1 MPTVGEDCSVIL
13 DGHGYLVKP
22 GSYRV
27 EIPKVL
33 AATPGAAAG
42 PAAVDLGAG
51 KQVWHFTVL
60 AYANHLNRNGT
71 INPTAATTFRT
82 RLRASY
88 AKAEALPFTDR
99 LGTKHSAHTLSLE
112 ECVSEAAGFW
122 EQPEWEIAVS
132 LVEA

>member
-13 DGHGYLVKP
+13 DGHGYFVKP

-27 EIPKVL
+27 EIPKIL

-60 AYANHLNRNGT
+60 AFANHLNRNGSV
-71 INPTAATTFRT
+71 NPTAAATFRT
-82 RLRASY
+82 RLRPTPRPRPCPLRTGWARNTVY
-88 AKAEALPFTDR
+88 TR
-99 LGTKHSAHTLSLE
+99 
-112 ECVSEAAGFW
+112 
-122 EQPEWEIAVS
+122 
-132 LVEA
+132 

>member
-13 DGHGYLVKP
+13 DGHGYFVKP

-33 AATPGAAAG
+33 AAAPEAAAG

-51 KQVWHFTVL
+51 KQVWHFTAL
-60 AYANHLNRNGT
+60 AFANHLNRNGT

-99 LGTKHSAHTLSLE
+99 LGTEHSVHTLSLE
-112 ECVSEAAGFW
+112 ERVSEVAGFW
-122 EQPEWEIAVS
+122 EQPEWEMAVS

>member
-13 DGHGYLVKP
+13 DGHGYFVKP

-27 EIPKVL
+27 EIPKI
-33 AATPGAAAG
+33 AATEPHAAAG

-60 AYANHLNRNGT
+60 AFTNHLNHNGT
-71 INPTAATTFRT
+71 VNAASAATYRAN
-82 RLRASY
+82 LRASY
-88 AKAEALPFTDR
+88 AKAAALSFTDR
-99 LGTKHSAHTLSLE
+99 LGTVHRVHIVTLE
-112 ECVSEAAGFW
+112 ERIPEAVGFW
-122 EQPEWEIAVS
+122 EQPEWELAVT

>member
-13 DGHGYLVKP
+13 DGHGYFVKP

-60 AYANHLNRNGT
+60 AFANHLNRNGT

-99 LGTKHSAHTLSLE
+99 LGTEHSAHPLSLE
-112 ECVSEAAGFW
+112 ERVSEAAGFW
-122 EQPEWEIAVS
+122 EQPEWEMAVS

>member
-13 DGHGYLVKP
+13 DGHGYFVKP

-27 EIPKVL
+27 EIPRV
-33 AATPGAAAG
+33 AAAEPDAAAG
-42 PAAVDLGAG
+42 PAAVNLGAG

-60 AYANHLNRNGT
+60 AYTNHLNHDGT
-71 INPTAATTFRT
+71 VNATSAAAYRANLSTT
-82 RLRASY
+82 Y
-88 AKAEALPFTDR
+88 AKAETLAFTDR
-99 LGTKHSAHTLSLE
+99 LGTAHSVHALKLE
-112 ECVSEAAGFW
+112 ERVSAATGFW

>member
-13 DGHGYLVKP
+13 DGHGYFVKP

-27 EIPKVL
+27 E
-33 AATPGAAAG
+33 TPRVIDAEPDAAAG

-60 AYANHLNRNGT
+60 AYANHLNYNGT
-71 INPTAATTFRT
+71 VNPTTAAAYRAN
-82 RLRASY
+82 LRATA
-88 AKAEALPFTDR
+88 AKAAALSFTDR
-99 LGTKHSAHTLSLE
+99 MGAEHSVHTLKLE
-112 ECVSEAAGFW
+112 ERIAAASGYW
-122 EQPEWEIAVS
+122 VRPEWEIAVT

>member
-13 DGHGYLVKP
+13 DGNGYFVKP

-27 EIPKVL
+27 ETSKIV
-33 AATPGAAAG
+33 ATAPDAAAG

-60 AYANHLNRNGT
+60 AYTNHLNRNGT
-71 INPTAATTFRT
+71 VNATAAATYRANLRT
-82 RLRASY
+82 SY
-88 AKAEALPFTDR
+88 AKAAALSFTDR
-99 LGTKHSAHTLSLE
+99 LGTAHSVHTLALE
-112 ECVSEAAGFW
+112 ERIAEAAGFW
-122 EQPEWEIAVS
+122 EQPEWEMAVT